1 MNVIPCSVKFFKD
14 NVSSEGSAHQEESV
28 NRGKTVHDRLKGKTL
43 RTLEISG
50 SRKEVSCV
58 GNNEEERVTKDNPGH
73 AQKPGRINGKIG
85 TDQIDIKEKTLTSFH
100 SCCLVVHFLT
110 SWKARWSCL

>member
-1 MNVIPCSVKFFKD
+1 MNIIPCSIKFFE
-14 NVSSEGSAHQEESV
+14 NYIGSEGSAHQEESV
-28 NRGKTVHDRLKGKTL
+28 DRGKTVHHRLKGKTL

-73 AQKPGRINGKIG
+73 AQKPGRTIGRIG
-85 TDQIDIKEKTLTSFH
+85 TGELDIKKKH
-100 SCCLVVHFLT
+100 SLHSIHAV
-110 SWKARWSCL
+110 

>member
-28 NRGKTVHDRLKGKTL
+28 NRGKTVHDRLKGETL

-73 AQKPGRINGKIG
+73 AQKPGGTIGRIGS
-85 TDQIDIKEKTLTSFH
+85 DQIDKIRH
-100 SCCLVVHFLT
+100 SLHSIHAV
-110 SWKARWSCL
+110 